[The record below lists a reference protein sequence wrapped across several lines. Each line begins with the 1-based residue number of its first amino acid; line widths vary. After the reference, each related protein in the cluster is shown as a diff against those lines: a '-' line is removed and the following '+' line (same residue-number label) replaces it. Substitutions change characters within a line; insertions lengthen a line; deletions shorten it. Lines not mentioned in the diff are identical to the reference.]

1 MNTATETAEIIGR
14 ISDIAIKHTAIA
26 MQSALA
32 NDSNGDVFTWLG
44 VCHNLFTQYVNA
56 GFAIDRIAFYEA
68 CGFDMA
74 IGHCD
79 WRAMWR

>member
-1 MNTATETAEIIGR
+1 MNTATETAEIVKSIA
-14 ISDIAIKHTAIA
+14 DIAIKHTAIA

-44 VCHNLFTQYVNA
+44 VCHHLFTEYVNA

-74 IGHCD
+74 VGHYD
-79 WRAMWR
+79 WRSDWR